1 VVGLARPFA
10 EGAAANAWCDR
21 QGLDPDACFAK
32 RLSRTGGPKG
42 NTVTRR

>member
-1 VVGLARPFA
+1 VLARTFDD
-10 EGAAANAWCDR
+10 AAAVNAWCDR

-32 RLSRTGGPKG
+32 RLSRTSGPKG